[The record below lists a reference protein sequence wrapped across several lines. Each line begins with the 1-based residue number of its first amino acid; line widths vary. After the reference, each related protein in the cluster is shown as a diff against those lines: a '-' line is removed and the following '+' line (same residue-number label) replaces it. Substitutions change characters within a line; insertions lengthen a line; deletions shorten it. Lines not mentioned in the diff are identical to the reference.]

1 MGVPKINN
9 GIKHDFPFSL
19 TVNIAQ
25 DPKGSVENR
34 GQSPRFTPIPITL
47 VNVMHQS
54 FVSIAPH
61 LQDSRGIAGLMCRV
75 ITF

>member
-1 MGVPKINN
+1 MGVPKITN

-19 TVNIAQ
+19 TVNFAQ
-25 DPKGSVENR
+25 GPKGSVENLGR
-34 GQSPRFTPIPITL
+34 SQRFSTIPIAL

-61 LQDSRGIAGLMCRV
+61 LQESGGIAGLMCRV